1 MSSVRPKRPACAGVR
16 RPTFPLGL
24 AAFVLALGCGG
35 QGSSAPGTGGHGG
48 MTMAGAGGGPGG
60 GPHGPGAGGM
70 GMMGMGPGSSG
81 TTGAAG
87 AGTTCT
93 SGVQQTIIVD
103 CGYPYTSS
111 NALTSVAFNE
121 SDVLRAIEPS
131 GSASSGVVRLFY
143 NDEHALTLGV
153 RSVVEKTASG
163 STTTDYPVSP
173 LPADPGS
180 VTSPQTGSNLLAGA
194 QNGLD
199 PSLRPMWPSLF
210 ITDVSV
216 DPTSRIGDW
225 QQGGR
230 PSAPNA
236 VYGTWKA
243 AVRTVDESV
252 SPATVS
258 ITPDA
263 DPSKNDW
270 TLGGPDTAPQGL
282 SDEGYGAEVLWNV
295 PFTAGH
301 SYRVQVLVHDG
312 DQNKAGGD
320 SGEAC
325 VLFCAGGSPDCESTG
340 DCGGTGG
347 TGGGGGPS
355 CPSGISACE
364 GGGPDGFTC
373 PSGEVCVSGCC
384 LPTIPI
390 T

>member
-1 MSSVRPKRPACAGVR
+1 
-16 RPTFPLGL
+16 
-24 AAFVLALGCGG
+24 
-35 QGSSAPGTGGHGG
+35 
-48 MTMAGAGGGPGG
+48 
-60 GPHGPGAGGM
+60 M
-70 GMMGMGPGSSG
+70 GMMGPGSSG
-81 TTGAAG
+81 AAGAAG
-87 AGTTCT
+87 AGTTCS

-111 NALTSVAFNE
+111 NALTSVTFNE
-121 SDVLRAIEPS
+121 SDVLRAIQPS
-131 GSASSGVVRLFY
+131 GSTSSGVVRLFY

-153 RSVVEKTASG
+153 RSVVVKTTSG
-163 STTTDYPVSP
+163 STTSDYTVSQ
-173 LPADPGS
+173 LPADPGG
-180 VTSPQTGSNLLAGA
+180 VTSPQTGSNMLAGA
-194 QNGLD
+194 DNGLD

-216 DPTSRIGDW
+216 APTSRVGDW
-225 QQGGR
+225 QQGGVPR
-230 PSAPNA
+230 APNA

-243 AVRTVDESV
+243 AVRTVDETA

-270 TLGGPDTAPQGL
+270 NLGGPDTAPQGL
-282 SDEGYGAEVLWNV
+282 SDEGYGAEVIWNV
-295 PFTAGH
+295 PFSSGH

-325 VLFCAGGSPDCESTG
+325 VLFCAGGGTDCASTG
-340 DCGGTGG
+340 TCGGTGG
-347 TGGGGGPS
+347 TGGGPS
-355 CPSGISACE
+355 CPSGTSACG

-373 PSGEVCVSGCC
+373 PSGEVCANGCC

-390 T
+390 S

>member
-1 MSSVRPKRPACAGVR
+1 MSIEHPDRPACVGVR

-24 AAFVLALGCGG
+24 AAVVLAVGCGG
-35 QGSSAPGTGGHGG
+35 QGPSASATGGHGG
-48 MTMAGAGGGPGG
+48 MTMAGTGAGPGG

-70 GMMGMGPGSSG
+70 TGPGSSG
-81 TTGAAG
+81 AAGAAG
-87 AGTTCT
+87 AGTTCS

-111 NALTSVAFNE
+111 NVLTGVTFNE
-121 SDVLRAIEPS
+121 SDVLRAIQPS
-131 GSASSGVVRLFY
+131 GSSSAGVVRLFY

-153 RSVVEKTASG
+153 RSVVVKATSG
-163 STTTDYPVSP
+163 STTTDYTVSP

-180 VTSPQTGSNLLAGA
+180 VTSPQTGTNVLAGA

-210 ITDVSV
+210 ITDVSAA
-216 DPTSRIGDW
+216 PTSRIGDW

-243 AVRTVDESV
+243 AVRTVDETV

-270 TLGGPDTAPQGL
+270 NLGGPDTAPQGL
-282 SDEGYGAEVLWNV
+282 SDEGYGAEVVWNV

-325 VLFCAGGSPDCESTG
+325 VLFCSGGGPDCESNGT
-340 DCGGTGG
+340 CGATGG
-347 TGGGGGPS
+347 TGGGPS
-355 CPSGISACE
+355 CPSGTSACG

-373 PSGEVCVSGCC
+373 PSGEVCANGCC

-390 T
+390 S

>member
-1 MSSVRPKRPACAGVR
+1 M
-16 RPTFPLGL
+16 
-24 AAFVLALGCGG
+24 
-35 QGSSAPGTGGHGG
+35 
-48 MTMAGAGGGPGG
+48 
-60 GPHGPGAGGM
+60 
-70 GMMGMGPGSSG
+70 MGPGSG
-81 TTGAAG
+81 GAAG
-87 AGTTCT
+87 AANAGTTCS

-103 CGYPYTSS
+103 CGYPYSSS
-111 NALTSVAFNE
+111 NVLTSVTFNE
-121 SDVLRAIEPS
+121 SDVLRAIQPS
-131 GSASSGVVRLFY
+131 GSASAGVVRLFY

-153 RSVVEKTASG
+153 RSVVVKTASG
-163 STTTDYPVSP
+163 STTTDYAVSP

-180 VTSPQTGSNLLAGA
+180 VTSPETGSNVLAGE

-216 DPTSRIGDW
+216 DPTSRVGDW

-230 PSAPNA
+230 PSAPNV

-243 AVRTVDESV
+243 AVRTVDETV
-252 SPATVS
+252 SPSTVS

-263 DPSKNDW
+263 DPSKNNW

-282 SDEGYGAEVLWNV
+282 SNEGFGAEVVWNV

-325 VLFCAGGSPDCESTG
+325 ALFCAGGGPDCESTG
-340 DCGGTGG
+340 TCGGTGG
-347 TGGGGGPS
+347 AGGSGGPS
-355 CPSGISACE
+355 CPSGTTACG
-364 GGGPDGFTC
+364 GGGPDGVTC
-373 PSGEVCVSGCC
+373 PSGEVCANGCC
-384 LPTIPI
+384 LPAIPI
-390 T
+390 S

>member
-1 MSSVRPKRPACAGVR
+1 MSSVCPNRPVCIGVR

-24 AAFVLALGCGG
+24 AAVVLAVGCGG
-35 QGSSAPGTGGHGG
+35 QGASVSGIGGHSG
-48 MTMAGAGGGPGG
+48 MTMSGTGGGPGG
-60 GPHGPGAGGM
+60 GPKGSGTGGMGMGM
-70 GMMGMGPGSSG
+70 GMMGTG

-87 AGTTCT
+87 AGTTCS

-103 CGYPYTSS
+103 CGYPYSSS
-111 NALTSVAFNE
+111 NALTSVVFNE
-121 SDVLRAIEPS
+121 SDVLRAIQPS

-143 NDEHALTLGV
+143 NDEHAMTLGV
-153 RSVVEKTASG
+153 RSVVVKTASG
-163 STTTDYPVSP
+163 STSTDYPVSP
-173 LPADPGS
+173 LLADPGS
-180 VTSPQTGSNLLAGA
+180 VTNPQIGSNMLVGA
-194 QNGLD
+194 DSGLD

-216 DPTSRIGDW
+216 NKTSRIGDW
-225 QQGGR
+225 QQGGT

-243 AVRTVDESV
+243 AVRTVDQTV
-252 SPATVS
+252 SPNTVS

-263 DPSKNDW
+263 DPSKNGW

-282 SDEGYGAEVLWNV
+282 SSEGYGAEVVWNV
-295 PFTAGH
+295 PFTGGH

-325 VLFCAGGSPDCESTG
+325 VLFCAGGASDCEATNTCG
-340 DCGGTGG
+340 GGTGG
-347 TGGGGGPS
+347 SGGGPT
-355 CPSGISACE
+355 CPSGTSACS

-373 PSGEVCVSGCC
+373 PSGLVCVSGCC
-384 LPTIPI
+384 LPSIPI
-390 T
+390 S